1 MVKMFGTNFIQ
12 VKNCENISINITALE
27 TGQKFY
33 SVSGGIKN
41 GVRLK
46 TKEFKTPNECLDE
59 LKERVTYSLLEF

>member
-1 MVKMFGTNFIQ
+1 MINIFGTDFIE
-12 VKNCENISINITALE
+12 VKNESASINITTLE

-46 TKEFKTPNECLDE
+46 TKEFTTPNKCIDE
-59 LKERVTYSLLEF
+59 LRERVAYSLLEL